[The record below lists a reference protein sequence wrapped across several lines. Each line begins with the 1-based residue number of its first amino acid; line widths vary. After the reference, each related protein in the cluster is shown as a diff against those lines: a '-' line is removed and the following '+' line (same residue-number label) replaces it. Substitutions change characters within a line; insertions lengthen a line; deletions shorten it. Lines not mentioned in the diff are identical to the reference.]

1 MITLSDRSS
10 TFTDSVIRRMSRV
23 CAKYGAL
30 NLAQGF
36 PDYNPPE
43 PILERLSKVAF
54 EGPHQYAT
62 TWGAQNFRE
71 ALCEKV
77 KHFSG
82 LEYDPNSEVCVTCGG
97 TEAMMASV
105 LATIN
110 PDDKVAIFSP
120 FYENYGADAILSG
133 AQPIF
138 VPLKPP
144 SFDFDPEEL
153 RAAFRQGAKALI
165 LCNPSNPSGKVFTRE
180 ELLKIAEIVKEFDAF
195 VITDEVYEHIIYAH
209 LFRGTAG
216 HARAYD
222 CLQFALEDL
231 FHYGL
236 APGLRSGAGRSPRP
250 SA

>member
-82 LEYDPNSEVCVTCGG
+82 LEYDPNSEVCVTC
-97 TEAMMASV
+97 AV
-105 LATIN
+105 R
-110 PDDKVAIFSP
+110 K
-120 FYENYGADAILSG
+120 
-133 AQPIF
+133 
-138 VPLKPP
+138 
-144 SFDFDPEEL
+144 
-153 RAAFRQGAKALI
+153 R
-165 LCNPSNPSGKVFTRE
+165 
-180 ELLKIAEIVKEFDAF
+180 
-195 VITDEVYEHIIYAH
+195 
-209 LFRGTAG
+209 
-216 HARAYD
+216 
-222 CLQFALEDL
+222 
-231 FHYGL
+231 
-236 APGLRSGAGRSPRP
+236 
-250 SA
+250 

>member
-36 PDYNPPE
+36 PDYNPPD

-110 PDDKVAIFSP
+110 PGDKVHTLETIKKIVSGSDAP
-120 FYENYGADAILSG
+120 TLDLLAELYGTPSSRGLSR
-133 AQPIF
+133 F
-138 VPLKPP
+138 
-144 SFDFDPEEL
+144 
-153 RAAFRQGAKALI
+153 
-165 LCNPSNPSGKVFTRE
+165 LCR
-180 ELLKIAEIVKEFDAF
+180 
-195 VITDEVYEHIIYAH
+195 
-209 LFRGTAG
+209 
-216 HARAYD
+216 
-222 CLQFALEDL
+222 
-231 FHYGL
+231 
-236 APGLRSGAGRSPRP
+236 
-250 SA
+250 

>member
-1 MITLSDRSS
+1 MGSTLSLTMRRHNKTTQQDFWRTPMITLSDRSS

-110 PDDKVAIFSP
+110 PGDKVAIFRLLRKLRGGCHP
-120 FYENYGADAILSG
+120 FGGSADFCA
-133 AQPIF
+133 AQ
-138 VPLKPP
+138 
-144 SFDFDPEEL
+144 
-153 RAAFRQGAKALI
+153 AAVL
-165 LCNPSNPSGKVFTRE
+165 
-180 ELLKIAEIVKEFDAF
+180 
-195 VITDEVYEHIIYAH
+195 
-209 LFRGTAG
+209 
-216 HARAYD
+216 
-222 CLQFALEDL
+222 
-231 FHYGL
+231 
-236 APGLRSGAGRSPRP
+236 
-250 SA
+250 